1 MDNLLRL
8 NMTECDCL
16 GCEHPIALIN
26 SPNFISLLFNAITFN
41 IIYKTFLSNNN
52 CVSMREKNVIVQPQ
66 WSLFFLI
73 TPNILNEKSRFAN
86 HSIDFKQPHFDKCLQ
101 MTLLNHTDCFI
112 IHFAH
117 TEIMTGI
124 IRHWTT
130 LDNDHLK

>member
-66 WSLFFLI
+66 WPFFFN
-73 TPNILNEKSRFAN
+73 TKYSSWKKRFAN
-86 HSIDFKQPHFDKCLQ
+86 HSIDFKQPHCDKCLQ

-112 IHFAH
+112 IHFAP

>member
-41 IIYKTFLSNNN
+41 IIYKTFLSYNNW
-52 CVSMREKNVIVQPQ
+52 VSMREKNVNLQPQ
-66 WSLFFLI
+66 WSLFFNN
-73 TPNILNEKSRFAN
+73 TKYSKWKNRFAN

-101 MTLLNHTDCFI
+101 MTLLNHTHCFI